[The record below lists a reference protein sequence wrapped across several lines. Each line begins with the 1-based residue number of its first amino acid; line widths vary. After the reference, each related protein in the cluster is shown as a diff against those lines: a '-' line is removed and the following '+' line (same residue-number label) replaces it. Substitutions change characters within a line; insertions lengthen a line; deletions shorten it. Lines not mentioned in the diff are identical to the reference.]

1 MINFSQIELHP
12 IDVFPI
18 LVSYLVLSL
27 PDWDNR
33 CKIVIINIME
43 SLRQN
48 KVSRL
53 LQKESADIFQK
64 EMRNVFGS
72 GLITV
77 THVFVSSDLSFA
89 KIYLSLY
96 AVKEKEKM
104 LKAIK
109 NNTGEIR
116 RLLGNRIGKQVRII
130 PELAFFIDES
140 ADYAEK
146 IEGLLKN
153 VSPTKT
159 N

>member
-1 MINFSQIELHP
+1 
-12 IDVFPI
+12 
-18 LVSYLVLSL
+18 
-27 PDWDNR
+27 
-33 CKIVIINIME
+33 ME

-153 VSPTKT
+153 VIPTKT

>member
-1 MINFSQIELHP
+1 
-12 IDVFPI
+12 
-18 LVSYLVLSL
+18 
-27 PDWDNR
+27 
-33 CKIVIINIME
+33 ME

-53 LQKESADIFQK
+53 LQKEVADIFQK

-77 THVFVSSDLSFA
+77 THVFVSSDLSYA

-96 AVKEKEKM
+96 GVKEKEKM

-109 NNTGEIR
+109 NHAREIR
-116 RLLGNRIGKQVRII
+116 KRLGNRIGKQVRII
-130 PELAFFIDES
+130 PELVFFVDES

-146 IEGLLKN
+146 IEELFKN
-153 VSPTKT
+153 IS
-159 N
+159 